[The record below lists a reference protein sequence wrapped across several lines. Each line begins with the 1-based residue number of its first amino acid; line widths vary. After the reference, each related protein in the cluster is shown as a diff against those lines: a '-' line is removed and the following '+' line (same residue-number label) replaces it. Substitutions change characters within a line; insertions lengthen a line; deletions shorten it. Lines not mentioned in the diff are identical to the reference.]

1 MRALAGI
8 VTLICAAVWAQ
19 TVAPGPNTKTPG
31 LALLQECA
39 QKRTPAACEVSTR
52 ELKHAQR
59 DFARGLKLQK
69 SGKADQAFEAIDSA
83 ANLVPRDLEYATARE
98 VLRQKIVYDHIQR
111 GNALLLQQKETAA
124 AGEFREALHLDPS
137 NTFAL
142 QRMQD
147 ATPLPVAPRVP
158 GIRMVDDP
166 GELRLQPATDLRGTF
181 HFRGDTRALY
191 EAIATT
197 FGVTPRFDESVT
209 PRQVRFD
216 LQNVD
221 FATAMR
227 LAGVMTKTFWTP
239 LSARE
244 FLVVADSPQNRLQF
258 ERMALRSFYIP
269 DVTSQQELSDLVN
282 LLRTIFNVRFVT
294 LQTGTSTMVVRASH
308 TVLDAATMLLE
319 SLDSSRPQ
327 VMLDFQVFQIS
338 RTMMR
343 SFGLSMP
350 LQWQTFNVSSQALAA
365 LSQPNVQNLI
375 NQLISS
381 GGINQANTTAISALL
396 AQLQSQSQN
405 PLLQQPFATF
415 GGGQTLTAVPFPPTS
430 ISFSHN
436 ESLVTT
442 IQKLTLRASS
452 GNAAM
457 LRIGDRYPILNA
469 TFAPIFNTPSIAQV
483 IQNQSFIAP
492 FPSFNYEDLGLSVK
506 ATPQI
511 HADGEVQMALNVEI
525 RALGGQSFNGVPV
538 ITNRMYT
545 GSITIRDGESGVVAG
560 MIDFSEQTSLTG
572 LPGIARL
579 PVLGTLTSA
588 HNKQKTDTELLVIIT
603 PHIMRT
609 REQAPKLITLPE
621 G

>member
-1 MRALAGI
+1 M
-8 VTLICAAVWAQ
+8 ICAAVWAQ

-39 QKRTPAACEVSTR
+39 QKRTPAACEVSKR
-52 ELKHAQR
+52 ELKQAQR

-69 SGKADQAFEAIDSA
+69 RGKADQAFEAIDSA

-147 ATPLPVAPRVP
+147 ATPLPAVPRVP
-158 GIRMVDDP
+158 GIHVVDDP

-191 EAIATT
+191 DAIATT

-560 MIDFSEQTSLTG
+560 MIDVSEQTSLTG

-603 PHIMRT
+603 PHITRT
-609 REQAPKLITLPE
+609 REQAPKSITLPE